1 MTLNVLNTKN
11 LQKVES
17 KPNSYKLPGMRIINF
32 KSCPF
37 SFNLSH
43 LLTGVRFGIPVYNY
57 ASAGW
62 QKRYTLAE
70 TNDIRLNT
78 PEDYLLKLV
87 GISKTFPGV
96 RALNN
101 VHLEVRK
108 GEVHALLGENG
119 AGKSTLMKILS
130 GAYQRDAGEIYWQGR
145 RIEIDNPKTAQQL
158 GISII
163 YQEYNLVPQFSIAEN
178 VWMGREKFINP
189 YLGLLNWQEM
199 YDSTQILLDE
209 LHLSLDP
216 HTPIST
222 LGVAQQQMVEI
233 IKALS
238 LDARLLIMDEP
249 TSALT
254 DTEINHL
261 FTIIRS
267 LKARGVSVI
276 FISHHLDEIFEICDR
291 GTILR
296 DGEFIKTI
304 DLSSVTQRDEIIQLM
319 VGRSIEQQYPK
330 IAAQRGAEALRVE
343 NLRVPGTTRDVSFSA
358 FTGEVL
364 GVAGLV
370 GSGRTELMRAVFGA
384 DKPEHGK
391 IFIFGKEIH
400 IQSPRTAIRAG
411 IGFLP
416 EDRKQQGLVLL
427 LSVLQNVSLA
437 SLFKLRDKM
446 GLLRLRYEK
455 EQVEDFV
462 TRLRITTPG
471 VNQLVQFLSGGN
483 QQKVVLAKWLAS
495 QSRVLIFDEPT
506 RGIDV
511 GAKVEVYNLMNQ
523 LVESG
528 VAVIMVSSE
537 MPELLGMSD
546 RILVMHEGAIV
557 AEMEHAEATQEKVLA
572 AAMGAYTNG
581 KD

>member
-1 MTLNVLNTKN
+1 LVVSKDIELN
-11 LQKVES
+11 
-17 KPNSYKLPGMRIINF
+17 P
-32 KSCPF
+32 
-37 SFNLSH
+37 
-43 LLTGVRFGIPVYNY
+43 
-57 ASAGW
+57 
-62 QKRYTLAE
+62 AE
-70 TNDIRLNT
+70 N
-78 PEDYLLKLV
+78 YLLKLQ

-101 VHLEVRK
+101 VHMEIRK

-130 GAYQRDAGEIYWQGR
+130 GAYQRDSGNIYWEGKK
-145 RIEIDNPKTAQQL
+145 IEIGNPKAAQEL

-163 YQEYNLVPQFSIAEN
+163 YQEYNLVPKFSIAEN

-189 YLGLLNWQEM
+189 AVGLLNWQEM
-199 YDSTQILLDE
+199 FDSTQKLLDE
-209 LHLSLDP
+209 LHLVLDP
-216 HTPIST
+216 HTPISS

-254 DTEINHL
+254 GTEINNL
-261 FTIIRS
+261 YTVIRS
-267 LKARGVSVI
+267 LKSKGVSVI

-304 DLSSVTQRDEIIQLM
+304 DLKQTGRDEIIQLM
-319 VGRSIEQQYPK
+319 VGRSIDQQYPK
-330 IAAQRGAEALRVE
+330 IVIQRGEEALRVE
-343 NLRVPGTTRDVSFSA
+343 NLRVPGTSHDVSFSA
-358 FTGEVL
+358 YTGEVL
-364 GVAGLV
+364 GIAGLV

-391 IFIFGKEIH
+391 VFIFGKEIH
-400 IQSPRTAIRAG
+400 IKSPRTAIRAG

-416 EDRKQQGLVLL
+416 EDRKQQGLILL

-437 SLFKLRDKM
+437 SLFKLRDKT
-446 GLLRLRYEK
+446 GLLRLRFEK
-455 EQVEDFV
+455 AQVEDFV
-462 TRLRITTPG
+462 SKLRITTPG

-546 RILVMHEGAIV
+546 RILVMHEGSIA
-557 AEMEHAEATQEKVLA
+557 AEMQRAEATQEKVLA
-572 AAMGAYTNG
+572 AAMGAQ
-581 KD
+581 